1 MDPNH
6 CPDCGLDMP
15 PGGASC
21 MNCSAPLRLR
31 VAGAPVF
38 FPLFR
43 VAARAELSVG
53 SPEPTIPAAPPV
65 VIPAAPVRMATRVP
79 TRVPPAPAAALAR
92 PDLQLRAVGALL
104 LVLGAVGVALALRVP
119 LPAKGGGLLPREGM
133 FGTDSVAGILHGLQ
147 IVLGIPALG
156 LLALRPAAPIDAATA
171 RWRRIGLALAV
182 ALLVWYAPIHVM
194 SELRSYQL
202 RSFLSAFLI
211 SAGVCLALSIAWFVR
226 ARRRPEGWTAWSFD
240 RGTALTAAGI
250 LWATL
255 IASLAASQ
263 PTEVLD
269 ILLPR
274 YPLWSTTL
282 SAIAFNASAGG
293 IVFGT
298 YAMYRK
304 RSASSEPVDW
314 ARLPSR
320 FTAAAVVGAAVG
332 WADHWIPLVEF
343 GRAMNEG
350 PPLSL
355 EVSGSLCLPV
365 SLRISGAALLLAV
378 GHVLWVH
385 RVLIPRAGLPLVL
398 ALWMPLV
405 GIMAGPL
412 NMALWCALTVAGN
425 HLHKRFGIV
434 PVLGLR
440 LAVLLTAVLDLN
452 TWGAP

>member
-1 MDPNH
+1 
-6 CPDCGLDMP
+6 
-15 PGGASC
+15 
-21 MNCSAPLRLR
+21 
-31 VAGAPVF
+31 
-38 FPLFR
+38 
-43 VAARAELSVG
+43 
-53 SPEPTIPAAPPV
+53 
-65 VIPAAPVRMATRVP
+65 
-79 TRVPPAPAAALAR
+79 
-92 PDLQLRAVGALL
+92 
-104 LVLGAVGVALALRVP
+104 
-119 LPAKGGGLLPREGM
+119 
-133 FGTDSVAGILHGLQ
+133 
-147 IVLGIPALG
+147 
-156 LLALRPAAPIDAATA
+156 
-171 RWRRIGLALAV
+171 
-182 ALLVWYAPIHVM
+182 M